1 VGLRNSRVNLA
12 NRTDSMFCPTP
23 TENVSTMEVRDV
35 MLECRVLQDC
45 NAYGVTVPSQPDGRA
60 GMVAVI
66 VRPEFKSKMD
76 EAMLELGK
84 HAQKELPPYAVARF
98 VRVFETFE
106 STSTGEFSADGSVW
120 TGIATDLPF
129 FTFFSNAK

>member
-1 VGLRNSRVNLA
+1 
-12 NRTDSMFCPTP
+12 
-23 TENVSTMEVRDV
+23 

-45 NAYGVTVPSQPDGRA
+45 NAYGVTVPGREDGRA

-66 VRPEFKSKMD
+66 VKPEHKTNKTKMD

-84 HAQKELPPYAVARF
+84 HAQKELPPYAVPRF

-106 STSTGEFSADGSVW
+106 STSTGAFGF
-120 TGIATDLPF
+120 GIGLDQTRD
-129 FTFFSNAK
+129 